1 MMENTYP
8 AAGGTASEAA
18 SSSSPLQCD
27 VLVIGGGPAGST
39 AATLLA
45 RQGHSVLLLDK
56 DRHPRF
62 HIGESLLPANL
73 PLFEQLGV
81 ADEIRAIGITKHAAE
96 FVSPAHG
103 NRKQAFEFAQA
114 WDKTMPFAYQ
124 VRRSEFDRI
133 LLDNA
138 ARSGAQVFQQCKV
151 ESVDLEATP
160 EWAEARARHADGREI
175 TCRARFVVDASG
187 RDTFLAS
194 RMKIKHKNPRHNSVA
209 VFAHFANARR
219 NPGAAEGN
227 ITIYW
232 FDHGWFWFIPLQD
245 GATSVG
251 MVTWPYFM
259 RTRGERSL
267 RQFLLD
273 GIAQCPPLAERL
285 QDAQIV
291 HEPEATGNFS
301 YLSERTH
308 GRNYVLLGD
317 AFAFIDPVFS
327 SGVLLAMQSAF
338 AAARAIDVWLKQ
350 PAQRAQAL
358 AQLDREMRHGP
369 REFSWFIYRMT
380 TPAMRDLFMGPRNT
394 FRVKEAIISLLA
406 GDIYGQTPI
415 WRSLRVFKAIYYL
428 TSLAQLPTSLRSWRW
443 RKQAIRTVDEAPQG

>member
-138 ARSGAQVFQQCKV
+138 ARSGAQV
-151 ESVDLEATP
+151 
-160 EWAEARARHADGREI
+160 
-175 TCRARFVVDASG
+175 
-187 RDTFLAS
+187 
-194 RMKIKHKNPRHNSVA
+194 
-209 VFAHFANARR
+209 
-219 NPGAAEGN
+219 
-227 ITIYW
+227 
-232 FDHGWFWFIPLQD
+232 
-245 GATSVG
+245 
-251 MVTWPYFM
+251 
-259 RTRGERSL
+259 
-267 RQFLLD
+267 
-273 GIAQCPPLAERL
+273 
-285 QDAQIV
+285 
-291 HEPEATGNFS
+291 
-301 YLSERTH
+301 
-308 GRNYVLLGD
+308 
-317 AFAFIDPVFS
+317 
-327 SGVLLAMQSAF
+327 
-338 AAARAIDVWLKQ
+338 
-350 PAQRAQAL
+350 
-358 AQLDREMRHGP
+358 
-369 REFSWFIYRMT
+369 
-380 TPAMRDLFMGPRNT
+380 
-394 FRVKEAIISLLA
+394 
-406 GDIYGQTPI
+406 
-415 WRSLRVFKAIYYL
+415 
-428 TSLAQLPTSLRSWRW
+428 
-443 RKQAIRTVDEAPQG
+443 

>member
-227 ITIYW
+227 ITIY
-232 FDHGWFWFIPLQD
+232 
-245 GATSVG
+245 
-251 MVTWPYFM
+251 
-259 RTRGERSL
+259 
-267 RQFLLD
+267 
-273 GIAQCPPLAERL
+273 
-285 QDAQIV
+285 
-291 HEPEATGNFS
+291 
-301 YLSERTH
+301 
-308 GRNYVLLGD
+308 
-317 AFAFIDPVFS
+317 
-327 SGVLLAMQSAF
+327 
-338 AAARAIDVWLKQ
+338 
-350 PAQRAQAL
+350 
-358 AQLDREMRHGP
+358 
-369 REFSWFIYRMT
+369 
-380 TPAMRDLFMGPRNT
+380 
-394 FRVKEAIISLLA
+394 
-406 GDIYGQTPI
+406 
-415 WRSLRVFKAIYYL
+415 
-428 TSLAQLPTSLRSWRW
+428 
-443 RKQAIRTVDEAPQG
+443 